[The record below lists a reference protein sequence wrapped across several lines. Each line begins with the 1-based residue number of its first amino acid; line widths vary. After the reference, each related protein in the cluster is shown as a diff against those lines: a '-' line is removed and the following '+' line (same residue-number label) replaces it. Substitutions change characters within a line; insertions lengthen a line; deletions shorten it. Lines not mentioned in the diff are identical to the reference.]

1 MICAPGASSHARSGF
16 FCIFGGVI
24 DQDMSKDNRLSLF
37 AGLLIGLGA
46 YGFLALGGIPGAIIF
61 AFGLVGVVLS
71 GTLLYT
77 GKAGV
82 MTDIGAL
89 AKIWLWNVAGC
100 ILIGLMVYAIGGE
113 PFERAQTVVAG
124 RLAQGPWR
132 SFLRAV
138 GCGLIIDIAVY
149 LYRSTKSL
157 VPVLFGVP
165 LFILCGFYHSIADV
179 VYLVAAWKWSPAILW
194 YYPVIVIGNY
204 VGCNVRRLILPKE

>member
-1 MICAPGASSHARSGF
+1 MPAPDF
-16 FCIFGGVI
+16 FVYLGKLN

-61 AFGLVGVVLS
+61 AFGLVGVMLTGS
-71 GTLLYT
+71 LLYT

-82 MTDIGAL
+82 MTDIWAL
-89 AKIWLWNVAGC
+89 TKIWFWNAVAC
-100 ILIGLMVYAIGGE
+100 VFIGLLVYAIGGE

-132 SFLRAV
+132 CFLRAV
-138 GCGLIIDIAVY
+138 GCGLIIDLSVY
-149 LYRSTKSL
+149 LYRVSKSL
-157 VPVLFGVP
+157 IPILFGVP

-194 YYPVIVIGNY
+194 FYPVIVIGNY
-204 VGCNVRRLILPKE
+204 VGCNVRRLILPKEPEAK

>member
-1 MICAPGASSHARSGF
+1 MF
-16 FCIFGGVI
+16 
-24 DQDMSKDNRLSLF
+24 DTNNRLSLF

-46 YGFLALGGIPGAIIF
+46 YGFLALGGIPGAVIF

-89 AKIWLWNVAGC
+89 AKIWLFNVLGC
-100 ILIGLMVYAIGGE
+100 VLIGLLVVSLGGV
-113 PFERAQTVVAG
+113 PMERAQEVVAG

-138 GCGLIIDIAVY
+138 GCGLIIDMSVW
-149 LYRSTKSL
+149 LYRKSGSL
-157 VPVLFGVP
+157 VPILFGVP
-165 LFILCGFYHSIADV
+165 LFIVSGFYHSIADV
-179 VYLVAAWKWSPAILW
+179 VYLVGAWTWSPDILW
-194 YYPVIVIGNY
+194 YYPIIVLGNY
-204 VGCNVRRLILPKE
+204 AGCNIRRIVVADII

>member
-1 MICAPGASSHARSGF
+1 
-16 FCIFGGVI
+16 
-24 DQDMSKDNRLSLF
+24 MSKDNRLSLF

-46 YGFLALGGIPGAIIF
+46 YGFLALGGIPGAVIF

-89 AKIWLWNVAGC
+89 AKIWLFNVLGC
-100 ILIGLMVYAIGGE
+100 ILIGLLVLSIGGE
-113 PFERAQTVVAG
+113 PMERAQTVVAG

-138 GCGLIIDIAVY
+138 GCGLIIDISVW
-149 LYRSTKSL
+149 LYRSSKSL
-157 VPVLFGVP
+157 VPILFGVP
-165 LFILCGFYHSIADV
+165 LFIVCGFYHSIADV
-179 VYLVAAWKWSPAILW
+179 VYLVGAWTWSPAILW

-204 VGCNVRRLILPKE
+204 VGCNVRRIVLPQES

>member
-1 MICAPGASSHARSGF
+1 
-16 FCIFGGVI
+16 
-24 DQDMSKDNRLSLF
+24 MSKDNRLSLF

-46 YGFLALGGIPGAIIF
+46 YGFLALGGIPGAVIF

-89 AKIWLWNVAGC
+89 AKIWLFNVLGC
-100 ILIGLMVYAIGGE
+100 ILIGLLVLSIGGE
-113 PFERAQTVVAG
+113 PMERAQTVVAG

-138 GCGLIIDIAVY
+138 GCGLIIDISVW
-149 LYRSTKSL
+149 LYRSSKSL

-165 LFILCGFYHSIADV
+165 LFIVCGFYHSIADV
-179 VYLVAAWKWSPAILW
+179 VYLVGARTWSSAILW

-204 VGCNVRRLILPKE
+204 VGCNVRRVVLPKES

>member
-1 MICAPGASSHARSGF
+1 
-16 FCIFGGVI
+16 
-24 DQDMSKDNRLSLF
+24 MSKDNRLSLF

-46 YGFLALGGIPGAIIF
+46 YGFLALGGIPGAVIF

-71 GTLLYT
+71 GSQLYT

-89 AKIWLWNVAGC
+89 TLIWLWNVLGC
-100 ILIGLMVYAIGGE
+100 VLIGLLVVSIGGE
-113 PFERAQTVVAG
+113 PMERAQTVVAG

-138 GCGLIIDIAVY
+138 GCGLIIDISVW
-149 LYRSTKSL
+149 LYRRSKSL
-157 VPVLFGVP
+157 VPILFGVP

-204 VGCNVRRLILPKE
+204 VGCNVRRVVLPKEE

>member
-1 MICAPGASSHARSGF
+1 MF
-16 FCIFGGVI
+16 
-24 DQDMSKDNRLSLF
+24 DTNNRLSLF

-46 YGFLALGGIPGAIIF
+46 YGFLALGGIPGAVIF

-89 AKIWLWNVAGC
+89 AKIWLFNVLGC
-100 ILIGLMVYAIGGE
+100 MLIGLLVVSLGGV
-113 PFERAQTVVAG
+113 PMERAQEVVAG

-138 GCGLIIDIAVY
+138 GCGLIIDISVW
-149 LYRSTKSL
+149 LYRKSGSL
-157 VPVLFGVP
+157 VPILFGVP
-165 LFILCGFYHSIADV
+165 LFIVSGFYHSIADV
-179 VYLVAAWKWSPAILW
+179 VYLVGAWTWSPDILW
-194 YYPVIVIGNY
+194 YYPIIVLGNY
-204 VGCNVRRLILPKE
+204 AGCNIRRIVVADII

>member
-1 MICAPGASSHARSGF
+1 MPRN
-16 FCIFGGVI
+16 
-24 DQDMSKDNRLSLF
+24 NRLSLF

-46 YGFLALGGIPGAIIF
+46 AGFLALGGLPGAVIF

-71 GTLLYT
+71 GSLLYT

-89 AKIWLWNVAGC
+89 ALIWLFNVIAC
-100 ILIGLMVYAIGGE
+100 ILVGLLVLSVGGE
-113 PFERAQTVVAG
+113 SVERAQDVVAG

-138 GCGLIIDIAVY
+138 GCGLIIDISVW
-149 LYRSTKSL
+149 LYRSSKNL

-165 LFILCGFYHSIADV
+165 LFIVSGFYHSIADV
-179 VYLVAAWKWSPAILW
+179 VYIVAAMDWSPALLW
-194 YYPVIVIGNY
+194 YYPIIVLGNY
-204 VGCNVRRLILPKE
+204 AGCNVRRVVLPKKA